1 MADST
6 LLTLFLPIAL
16 AILMAGLGLHLTRAD
31 FARVLRQ
38 PRAVLVALMVQALA
52 LPPVAFA
59 LAWSLKLP
67 PELAVGLVLLS
78 ASPGGVTANI
88 FSHLAR
94 GDVALNVT
102 LTAVNSALALVTL
115 PLWTGL
121 ALQFF
126 LDSENA
132 VPPPLR
138 KLIEVAVIVVVP
150 VVLGMVL
157 RAWWPKLADMAEK
170 PVRVLST
177 LLLVVLILLAIV
189 GQFDVLRDYAA
200 VVGIACLA
208 FNLISLFSGY
218 FAGLVT
224 RLGRPQAI
232 AIGFEI
238 SVHNSTLAIILAL
251 QVLESEAIAIPAA
264 VYVVLMYPVAA
275 GFTYWLNRR
284 SWSEAAGARQDASRL
299 IR

>member
-1 MADST
+1 MADNT
-6 LLTLFLPIAL
+6 LLTIFLPVAL
-16 AILMAGLGLHLTRAD
+16 AILMAGLGLHLTWAD
-31 FARVLRQ
+31 FARVARQ
-38 PRAVLVALMVQALA
+38 PRAVLVALAVQSLL
-52 LPPVAFA
+52 LPPVAFG
-59 LAWSLKLP
+59 LAWGLGLP

-126 LDSENA
+126 LDSESA

-138 KLIEVAVIVVVP
+138 KLVEVGVIVVVP
-150 VVLGMVL
+150 VLLGMVL
-157 RAWWPKLADMAEK
+157 RAWRPQLADAAEK
-170 PVRVLST
+170 PVRTLST
-177 LLLVVLILLAIV
+177 LLLVLLIVLAIASE
-189 GQFDVLRDYAA
+189 FDVLRDYAA
-200 VVGIACLA
+200 VVGVACLG

-218 FAGLVT
+218 FAGLLA

-251 QVLESEAIAIPAA
+251 QVLKNEAIAIPAA
-264 VYVVLMYPVAA
+264 VYAVLMYPIAA
-275 GFTYWLNRR
+275 GFVFWLNRR
-284 SWSEAAGARQDASRL
+284 ARRLAAG
-299 IR
+299 

>member
-1 MADST
+1 MADNT
-6 LLTLFLPIAL
+6 VLTIFLPVAL

-31 FARVLRQ
+31 FARVARQ
-38 PRAVLVALMVQALA
+38 PRAVLVALAVQSLV

-59 LAWSLKLP
+59 LARGLNLP

-126 LDSENA
+126 MDSESA

-138 KLIEVAVIVVVP
+138 KLIEVAVIVAVP
-150 VVLGMVL
+150 VVLGMIL
-157 RAWWPKLADMAEK
+157 RAWWPKLADAAEK

-177 LLLVVLILLAIV
+177 LLLAVLIALAV
-189 GQFDVLRDYAA
+189 VSEFEVLREYAA
-200 VVGIACLA
+200 VVGMACLA

-218 FAGLVT
+218 FAGLLT

-238 SVHNSTLAIILAL
+238 SVHNGTLAIILAL
-251 QVLESEAIAIPAA
+251 QVLGSERIAIPAA
-264 VYVVLMYPVAA
+264 VYSALMYPVAA
-275 GFTYWLNRR
+275 AFVFWLNRR
-284 SWSEAAGARQDASRL
+284 ARL
-299 IR
+299 TG

>member
-1 MADST
+1 VA
-6 LLTLFLPIAL
+6 
-16 AILMAGLGLHLTRAD
+16 
-31 FARVLRQ
+31 RQ
-38 PRAVLVALMVQALA
+38 PRAVLVALAVQSLL
-52 LPPVAFA
+52 LPPVAFG
-59 LAWSLKLP
+59 LAWLQGLP

-102 LTAVNSALALVTL
+102 LTAVNSALALITL

-121 ALQFF
+121 ALQWFM
-126 LDSENA
+126 DSGSA

-138 KLIEVAVIVVVP
+138 KLLEVAVIVVVP

-157 RAWWPKLADMAEK
+157 RAWRPKLADAAEK
-170 PVRVLST
+170 PVRAMST
-177 LLLVVLILLAIV
+177 MLLVVLIALAIV
-189 GQFDVLRDYAA
+189 SEFEVLRNNAA
-200 VVGIACLA
+200 VVGLACLG

-218 FAGLVT
+218 FAGLVS

-238 SVHNSTLAIILAL
+238 SIHNSTLAIILAL
-251 QVLESEAIAIPAA
+251 QVLGNERIAIPAA
-264 VYVVLMYPVAA
+264 VYAALMYPVAA
-275 GFTYWLNRR
+275 GFVYWLNRR
-284 SWSEAAGARQDASRL
+284 ARRETVGAVQ
-299 IR
+299 